1 VTRPAAKAVLLS
13 LLAAGALSF
22 AASPAAAQKL
32 VTSISTHR
40 VLINSSFTGA
50 ELVLFGTIEDA
61 PNAQIGKYDIVV
73 TVRGPA
79 RSYITREKARVLGL
93 WVNAESREFTR
104 VPSYLAVMTNRP
116 PVEMGPPDFLRKN
129 RIGLTNHIFAQQI
142 GVDIGDVSHDDP
154 FRSAFLR
161 VKADEGAYITNPNGV
176 TFITPR
182 LFRASVPILGTALT
196 GNYEVETLLIA
207 NSAVLA
213 KQQTAFEVV
222 KTGFEAFIAVE
233 ARRHGIYY
241 GFAVAFLAIVAGV
254 IANLL
259 FRRE

>member
-1 VTRPAAKAVLLS
+1 VNRPATKAAFTALLVTG
-13 LLAAGALSF
+13 LLSF
-22 AASPAAAQKL
+22 AAPPVAAQKL

-61 PNAQIGKYDIVV
+61 PNAQIGKYDIVI

-79 RSYITREKARVLGL
+79 RSYITREKARILGL
-93 WVNAESREFTR
+93 WVNAASREFTR
-104 VPSYLAVMTNRP
+104 VPSYLAVLTNRP
-116 PVEMGPPDFLRKN
+116 PVEMGPPDFLHKN
-129 RIGLTNHIFAQQI
+129 RIGLSNHIFAQQI
-142 GVDIGDVSHDDP
+142 GPDIADVTHDDP
-154 FRSAFLR
+154 FRNAFLR
-161 VKADEGAYITNPNGV
+161 VKADEGAYITNPTGV

-196 GNYEVETLLIA
+196 GNYEVETLLLA

-222 KTGFEAFIAVE
+222 KTGFEAFIAME
-233 ARRHGIYY
+233 SRRHSLYY
-241 GFAVAFLAIVAGV
+241 GFAVALLAIVAGI

>member
-1 VTRPAAKAVLLS
+1 MTRARKAAFLYP
-13 LLAAGALSF
+13 LAAGLLLL

-61 PNAQIGKYDIVV
+61 PHAKIGSYDIVV
-73 TVRGPA
+73 TIRGPV
-79 RSYITREKARVLGL
+79 RSYITREKQRVLGL

-129 RIGLTNHIFAQQI
+129 RIGLTNHIYAQQI
-142 GVDIGDVSHDDP
+142 GSDIGDVSHDDP
-154 FRSAFLR
+154 FRAAFLR
-161 VKADEGAYITNPNGV
+161 VKADEGAYTFYPNGV
-176 TFITPR
+176 TFITPT

-207 NSAVLA
+207 NAAVLA

-233 ARRHGIYY
+233 SRRHALYY